1 MTAVGLTSNFVN
13 DNDQQLQEKKNKR
26 KPNKQLQGIKNTIN
40 IHSMKNLRKTCK
52 FQKLKNCPSNQRG
65 SMGRGKDTYEGQE

>member
-1 MTAVGLTSNFVN
+1 MINSFKK
-13 DNDQQLQEKKNKR
+13 KKNKR

-40 IHSMKNLRKTCK
+40 THCK